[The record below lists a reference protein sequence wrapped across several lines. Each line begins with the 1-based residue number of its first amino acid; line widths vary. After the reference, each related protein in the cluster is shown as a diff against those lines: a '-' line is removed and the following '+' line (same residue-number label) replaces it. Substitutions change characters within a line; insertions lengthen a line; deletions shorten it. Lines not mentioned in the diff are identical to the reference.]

1 MSEQQ
6 HDKNWRPVF
15 IVSDGTAITAETLA
29 HSVMTQFPDLV
40 YDQQRIPFIDTPEKA
55 HQVAKRIERTLNETG
70 VRPLVFSTFVDP
82 EISKEFL
89 KTAPGFQVELF
100 RSFVGPMER
109 ELGMKSTHTV
119 SDGTA
124 ITAETL
130 AHSVMTQ
137 FPDLVYDQQRIP
149 FIDTPEKAH
158 QVAKRIERTLNETG
172 VRPLVFSTFV
182 DPEISKEFLKTAPGF
197 QVELFRSFV
206 GPMERELG
214 MKSTHTV
221 GATHK
226 IRNEERYNKRIAAI
240 DYTLTHDDGQ
250 TNRGLDQA
258 EVILVGV
265 SRSGKTPTSLFLAMQ
280 FGIKVANYPLIPE
293 DFDRGELPPAL
304 EPLRDKLFGLSIKP
318 ERLSEIR
325 NERRPGSHYASIE
338 NCRKEIEDAEKLMR
352 RNGIEWLNSTTKS
365 IEEIAATIIAKQ
377 HLEKLGNN

>member
-40 YDQQRIPFIDTPEKA
+40 YD
-55 HQVAKRIERTLNETG
+55 H
-70 VRPLVFSTFVDP
+70 
-82 EISKEFL
+82 
-89 KTAPGFQVELF
+89 
-100 RSFVGPMER
+100 
-109 ELGMKSTHTV
+109 
-119 SDGTA
+119 
-124 ITAETL
+124 
-130 AHSVMTQ
+130 
-137 FPDLVYDQQRIP
+137 QRIP

-265 SRSGKTPTSLFLAMQ
+265 FRSGKTPTSLFLAMQ

-338 NCRKEIEDAEKLMR
+338 NCRKEIEEAEELMR

>member
-15 IVSDGTAITAETLA
+15 I
-29 HSVMTQFPDLV
+29 
-40 YDQQRIPFIDTPEKA
+40 
-55 HQVAKRIERTLNETG
+55 
-70 VRPLVFSTFVDP
+70 
-82 EISKEFL
+82 
-89 KTAPGFQVELF
+89 
-100 RSFVGPMER
+100 
-109 ELGMKSTHTV
+109 V

-304 EPLRDKLFGLSIKP
+304 EPLRDKLFGLSIKLD
-318 ERLSEIR
+318 RLSEIR

-338 NCRKEIEDAEKLMR
+338 NCRKEIEEAEELMR

>member
-15 IVSDGTAITAETLA
+15 I
-29 HSVMTQFPDLV
+29 
-40 YDQQRIPFIDTPEKA
+40 
-55 HQVAKRIERTLNETG
+55 
-70 VRPLVFSTFVDP
+70 
-82 EISKEFL
+82 
-89 KTAPGFQVELF
+89 
-100 RSFVGPMER
+100 
-109 ELGMKSTHTV
+109 V

-293 DFDRGELPPAL
+293 DFERGALPPAL

-338 NCRKEIEDAEKLMR
+338 NCRKEIEDAEELMR

>member
-55 HQVAKRIERTLNETG
+55 HQVAKRIENETC
-70 VRPLVFSTFVDP
+70 
-82 EISKEFL
+82 
-89 KTAPGFQVELF
+89 
-100 RSFVGPMER
+100 
-109 ELGMKSTHTV
+109 
-119 SDGTA
+119 
-124 ITAETL
+124 
-130 AHSVMTQ
+130 
-137 FPDLVYDQQRIP
+137 
-149 FIDTPEKAH
+149 
-158 QVAKRIERTLNETG
+158 